1 MSVRQQNFSSS
12 STVGGWML
20 QRASKGYLRCS
31 APSVYG
37 GAGGYG
43 TRISSS
49 SSSSSV
55 FSYSGSLATGGELT
69 NGGKFTMQ
77 NLNDRLASYLEKV
90 RFLDDRNKEL
100 QLNIDKFCMKKTY
113 VTKDYKSYFS
123 TIEDL
128 KAEISKA
135 YSENQRMLLLIE
147 NSKLAADDF
156 KNKYEMEMNMRKMV
170 EAEVLQLRGMR
181 DCLTLAISS
190 LETTVEETKE
200 DLICMSNSHK
210 EEMEQ
215 LRLQGAG
222 KVNVEVDSDD
232 SIDLEKVLEEMRER
246 YETIMKK
253 NKEEIEKWFQ
263 SKMETLQEQI
273 LTCTT
278 EVKTYHS
285 EISKL
290 KRTYQA
296 LEISRESLCTEMLC
310 MQQNIS
316 DVNSQYSVNL
326 SQYQTVTTALETE
339 LQALKASMTQLHIK
353 YSSLLD
359 LKTRLEAE
367 IVEYRRLLE
376 GEAYEQKRAVII
388 KQVTE
393 QVEEQKPLIEKR
405 VKTIVEELVD
415 GKVVSSSVDTQVHTI
430 Q

>member
-1 MSVRQQNFSSS
+1 MGGTVIYILVEQQEHRTFISGLKPVICPTLRSIMPVRQQNFSSS
-12 STVGGWML
+12 ATVGGWMR
-20 QRASKGYLRCS
+20 QRTSKGYLRCS
-31 APSVYG
+31 APSVHG

-49 SSSSSV
+49 SV
-55 FSYSGSLATGGELT
+55 FGHSGSVATGGELT
-69 NGGKFTMQ
+69 TGGKFTMQ

-90 RFLDDRNKEL
+90 RP
-100 QLNIDKFCMKKTY
+100 
-113 VTKDYKSYFS
+113 
-123 TIEDL
+123 DL
-128 KAEISKA
+128 TSD
-135 YSENQRMLLLIE
+135 ENNWIF

-170 EAEVLQLRGMR
+170 EADVLQLRGMR

-190 LETTVEETKE
+190 LEMTVEETKE

-210 EEMEQ
+210 EVRV

-222 KVNVEVDSDD
+222 KVNVEVDSNE

-246 YETIMKK
+246 YEAIMKK
-253 NKEEIEKWFQ
+253 NKEGVEKWFQ
-263 SKMETLQEQI
+263 SKTETLQEQI

-278 EVKTYHS
+278 EVQTYHS

-296 LEISRESLCTEMLC
+296 LEISRQSLCTE
-310 MQQNIS
+310 QNIS

-326 SQYQTVTTALETE
+326 SQYQTVTTSLETE
-339 LQALKASMTQLHIK
+339 LQALQASMAQLHIK

-376 GEAYEQKRAVII
+376 GENPVAAAEVITNPRPGI
-388 KQVTE
+388 
-393 QVEEQKPLIEKR
+393 
-405 VKTIVEELVD
+405 
-415 GKVVSSSVDTQVHTI
+415 SSCFCT
-430 Q
+430 